1 MQQKEGTFKGL
12 NGLELYNAAWLPDK
26 DTKAVIIAVHGL
38 AEHIGRYKNVVN
50 YLVPRG
56 YAVYG
61 LDHRGHGK
69 SQGTKGYVDRF
80 DDYIIDLKT
89 FYDMVRKEQP
99 DKKIFMLG
107 HSLGGLIA
115 VDYAIKYQAE
125 LAGLVV
131 SAPLLQIGESV
142 SPATVFMAK
151 ILSALAPKMGITT
164 LDASAISRDKAVV
177 DAYVNDPL
185 VYRGKTSARLGV
197 EMIKITTALPAM
209 IPTITLPILIMYG
222 TEDRLCDPEGS
233 KMLYDKASSKDKT
246 LKAYK
251 GLYHEI
257 FNEPE
262 HDAVLA
268 DVDAWLSARI

>member
-12 NGLELYNAAWLPDK
+12 NGLELYHTAWLPDK

-131 SAPLLQIGESV
+131 SAPLLQISESV

>member
-12 NGLELYNAAWLPDK
+12 NGLELYHTAWLPDK

-131 SAPLLQIGESV
+131 SAPLLQISESV

-233 KMLYDKASSKDKT
+233 KMLYDKAGSKDKT